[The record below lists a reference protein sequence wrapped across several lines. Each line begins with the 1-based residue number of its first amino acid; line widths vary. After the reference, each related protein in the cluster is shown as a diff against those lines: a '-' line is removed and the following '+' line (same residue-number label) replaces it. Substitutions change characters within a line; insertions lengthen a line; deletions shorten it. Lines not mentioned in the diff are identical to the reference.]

1 MDIIFFVILGYLI
14 GSIPTALIVSKTKN
28 IDIRQHG
35 SGNIGGTNT
44 FRVLGKKAGYIVS
57 SIDILKGV
65 VPTLIGYLYGGELYA
80 IFTGVP
86 ASIGHSYSIY
96 VKFKGGKSV
105 ATSAGIMLVLN
116 PIALLFAVAVF
127 ALTLF
132 ITKYVSLSSMI
143 AASSI
148 VIFLMLFEDSVMI
161 KVTTLFLA
169 AFIIFRHY
177 SNINRLVEGSENKA
191 FQKKIK

>member
-44 FRVLGKKAGYIVS
+44 FRVLGKKAGYLVS

-80 IFTGVP
+80 VFAGVP

-148 VIFLMLFEDSVMI
+148 VIFLMLFEDSVLV

-177 SNINRLVEGSENKA
+177 SNINRLVKGSENKA
-191 FQKKIK
+191 FQKKAK